1 MTDASARRDKVSL
14 SRAWE
19 LGRHQQ
25 RSKVGFAIR
34 FLFFSLFS
42 FNQNFLNF
50 LPIVPKNK
58 RIQIESVYEESVVN
72 LAISI
77 HIQN

>member
-1 MTDASARRDKVSL
+1 M
-14 SRAWE
+14 RAPE
-19 LGRHQQ
+19 GIKFHYRALGSWDDINRGQ
-25 RSKVGFAIR
+25 RSASSYGGF
-34 FLFFSLFS
+34 FFS
-42 FNQNFLNF
+42 FNQNCLNF